1 MKYNIDDILIGDE
14 VTFYSTKQQ
23 SNFDEYWTVIG
34 KSKHQVMIELKKFH
48 YDENWTLDIQEVV
61 GHIPTAKR

>member
-1 MKYNIDDILIGDE
+1 MKYNIDDIIIGDE

-34 KSKHQVMIELKKFH
+34 KNKHQVMIELKKLH

-61 GHIPTAKR
+61 GHIPNAKR